1 MKAATGKGA
10 LVDLHSGVPELALF
24 LCFDSP
30 HPPPGDDFQGSWFCA
45 ILRLWLMKYQ
55 RSTRMLGIFPG
66 TS

>member
-30 HPPPGDDFQGSWFCA
+30 PPHPLGDDFQGS
-45 ILRLWLMKYQ
+45 
-55 RSTRMLGIFPG
+55 
-66 TS
+66 